1 MYLVGLTG
9 GIASG
14 KSHVASLLEQLGAGV
29 IDADDVARQV
39 VEPGSTGLVQVVG
52 AFGYEVLLQSGELDR
67 KKLGEIVFADP
78 EKRVELEGILHPLIK
93 VRTTELISRQRE
105 PIVVYAVP
113 LLVEAKVDYP
123 FDAVI
128 TVESGAENQ
137 IARLMSSRG
146 MSEAE
151 ATQRIQAQ
159 TSAVEREAIADY
171 AIDSSGTKDQTREQ
185 VEKVWEQL
193 VQAERSKGSIA
204 AN

>member
-14 KSHVASLLEQLGAGV
+14 KSHVASLFAQLGAAV

-52 AFGYEVLLQSGELDR
+52 AFGYEVLLPSGELDR
-67 KKLGEIVFADP
+67 KKLGEIVFSDP
-78 EKRVELEGILHPLIK
+78 ERRVELEGILHPLIK
-93 VRTTELISRQRE
+93 IRTTELIARQKQA
-105 PIVVYAVP
+105 IVVYAVP

-137 IARLMSSRG
+137 ISRLISSRG

-151 ATQRIQAQ
+151 AKQRIQAQ
-159 TSAVEREAIADY
+159 TSSAEREAISDY
-171 AIDSSGTKDQTREQ
+171 VIDSSGTKDQTREQ

-193 VQAERSKGSIA
+193 VQAERSKALNA

>member
-14 KSHVASLLEQLGAGV
+14 KSYVANLLIELGAGV

-39 VEPGSTGLVQVVG
+39 VEPGSSGLVQVVG
-52 AFGYEVLLQSGELDR
+52 AFGYEVLLPSGELDR
-67 KKLGEIVFADP
+67 KKLGEMVFSDP

-93 VRTTELISRQRE
+93 IRTTELISRQKE
-105 PIVVYAVP
+105 AIVVYAVP

-137 IARLMSSRG
+137 ISRLISSRG

-159 TSAVEREAIADY
+159 TSAAEREAIADY
-171 AIDSSGTKDQTREQ
+171 VIDSSGTKVQTREQ
-185 VEKVWEQL
+185 VEKVWNQL
-193 VQAERSKGSIA
+193 VEAERSKG
-204 AN
+204 

>member
-14 KSHVASLLEQLGAGV
+14 KSHVANLLNELGAGV

-52 AFGYEVLLQSGELDR
+52 AFGYEVLLPSGELDR
-67 KKLGEIVFADP
+67 KKLGEIVFSDP

-93 VRTTELISRQRE
+93 IRTTELISRQKE
-105 PIVVYAVP
+105 AIVVYAVP

-137 IARLMSSRG
+137 ISRLMSSRG

-159 TSAVEREAIADY
+159 TSAAEREAIADY
-171 AIDSSGTKDQTREQ
+171 VIDSSGTKDQTREQ
-185 VEKVWEQL
+185 VENVWELL
-193 VQAERSKGSIA
+193 VEAERSKA
-204 AN
+204 

>member
-14 KSHVASLLEQLGAGV
+14 KSHVASLFAQLGASV

-52 AFGYEVLLQSGELDR
+52 AFGYEVLLPSGELDR
-67 KKLGEIVFADP
+67 KKLGEIVFSDP

-93 VRTTELISRQRE
+93 IRTTELIARQKQA
-105 PIVVYAVP
+105 IVVYAVP

-137 IARLMSSRG
+137 ISRLISSRG

-151 ATQRIQAQ
+151 AKQRIQAQ
-159 TSAVEREAIADY
+159 TSSAEREAISDY
-171 AIDSSGTKDQTREQ
+171 VIDSSGTKDQTREQ

-193 VQAERSKGSIA
+193 VQAERSKALNA